1 MTGAAIALPEPPSS
15 TTVAIIYLGLL
26 TESTPTNHEVLFL
39 SPEFCAVPV
48 FPPTSLTLLPRIE
61 KEACAV
67 PPSLV
72 TELRSLSKKLTK
84 SSVTPIDSSDWLS
97 LFLLIYG

>member
-1 MTGAAIALPEPPSS
+1 MALPEPPSS

-84 SSVTPIDSSDWLS
+84 YEEKYILKNQGEKTKYYERNLRKN
-97 LFLLIYG
+97 